1 MIASIRKIHMAVLTV
16 SLLFAAACG
25 GASGKPNQATLTAQ
39 LNRSQQLATR
49 MSQVLQSTSLAT
61 DLQLT
66 ATVQAFQALL
76 QAADDWEL
84 VLPGDF
90 DQASAAWVTGE
101 GSNEYGSS
109 KWTIAMGKLR
119 WEAAATQGMVWW
131 SIPEMPPVSD
141 FYLSV
146 DTRQI
151 NTPPDSLVGLTFRVT
166 EDEEGYYL
174 FQVDVGGNFAV
185 YQLENNQWLSL
196 LPWRPAPEYLPG
208 QANQLAVLGQGAQF
222 YFFINNV
229 MVAEMFDENLAVGT
243 TGLAIGLNNP
253 GDAGTWEFER
263 FQVSAPAG
271 TFLTPTANP

>member
-1 MIASIRKIHMAVLTV
+1 MMTSIREIRLAVLTA
-16 SLLFAAACG
+16 SILLAAACG
-25 GASGKPNQATLTAQ
+25 GTSGRPNQATLTAQ
-39 LNRSQQLATR
+39 INRSQQLATR
-49 MSQVLQSTSLAT
+49 MAQGLQSTSLAT
-61 DLQLT
+61 EIQLT
-66 ATVQAFQALL
+66 ATVQAVQSLL

-101 GSNEYGSS
+101 DSNEYGSS
-109 KWTIAMGKLR
+109 KWTIALGKLI
-119 WEAAATQGMVWW
+119 WEATAIQGMVWW
-131 SIPEMPPVSD
+131 SIPDMPPVSD

-151 NTPPDSLVGLTFRVT
+151 NAPPDSLVGLTFRVT

-174 FQVDVGGNFAV
+174 FQVDAGGNFAV
-185 YQLENNQWLSL
+185 YQLEDNQWLSL

-222 YFFINNV
+222 YFFINGD
-229 MVAEMFDENLAVGT
+229 MVAEVYDENLAAGA

-253 GDAGTWEFER
+253 GDAGTWEFEN
-263 FQVSAPAG
+263 FEVSAPAG
-271 TFLTPTANP
+271 TFPTPTANP

>member
-1 MIASIRKIHMAVLTV
+1 MIASIRKIHLAVLTV
-16 SLLFAAACG
+16 SLLFTAACG

-49 MSQVLQSTSLAT
+49 MAQGLQSTSLAT

-66 ATVQAFQALL
+66 ATVQAVEALF
-76 QAADDWEL
+76 QAADNWEL
-84 VLPGDF
+84 VLPADF
-90 DQASAAWVTGE
+90 EQASAAWVTGE
-101 GSNEYGSS
+101 DSNDYGSS
-109 KWTIAMGKLR
+109 KWTIDLGKLR

-131 SIPEMPPVSD
+131 SVPDMPPVSD

-151 NTPPDSLVGLTFRVT
+151 SAPPDSLVGLTFRVT

-174 FQVDVGGNFAV
+174 FQVDAGGNFAV
-185 YQLENNQWLSL
+185 YQLEDDQWLAL
-196 LPWRPAPEYLPG
+196 LSWRPAPEYIPG

-222 YFFINNV
+222 YFYINHE
-229 MVAEMFDENLAVGT
+229 MVAEMYDENLAVGT

-253 GDAGTWEFER
+253 GDSGTWEFES
-263 FQVSAPAG
+263 FQVSSPAG
-271 TFLTPTANP
+271 SFPTPTANP